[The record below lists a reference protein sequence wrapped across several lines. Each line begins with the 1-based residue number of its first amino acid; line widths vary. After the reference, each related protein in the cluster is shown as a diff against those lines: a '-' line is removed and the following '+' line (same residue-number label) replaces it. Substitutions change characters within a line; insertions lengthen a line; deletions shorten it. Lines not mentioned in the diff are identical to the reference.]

1 MDFSTSKGVR
11 KQKTSK
17 SVNAGTGHRLQFY
30 VIPPRE
36 TVTLQEFEEYAVERL
51 KVLKAVE
58 NAGIRY
64 IRGSEDYNNLLEKE
78 IRKSKF
84 NRITRTDFSSD
95 DDEYRMDHISHFI
108 LRLAYCRSEDL
119 KRWFLLQEL
128 DLFRYRFM
136 KETPDGKQK
145 FLQVN
150 SLDYNPISEEEK
162 QKMLQNLIAS
172 AGKNSATAD
181 TNEYFKV
188 PFSDVLDLVRGRKV
202 FLSKGF
208 AYVPKDDMISIL
220 ITHYRA
226 HLSQQLALT
235 SRALPQLEEDNRLLP
250 MLSGLSKRY
259 LGQDYSSKKSNV
271 GKITAEMIDTLSK
284 QSFPPC
290 MQNLHQA
297 MKRDHHLKHGGRMQY
312 GLFLKG
318 IGLSLEEAL
327 RFWRIEFSKVMDG
340 EKFDK
345 QYAYN
350 IRHNYGKE
358 GKRADYTPYSC
369 NKIIMSNAPGPGDNH
384 GCPFR
389 HTDADLLAQKLRL
402 QGINKEFSD
411 KIMQYTRE
419 GHYQIACKYYFDA
432 THSGAEDPDVNIN
445 HPNQYFD
452 ESQLFHTG
460 KKEGK
465 TMNTPMRG
473 GSQRSSQGTPR
484 SQQSQS
490 SQGISQNTTV
500 NDDMMDDDEFLAAM
514 DTA

>member
-1 MDFSTSKGVR
+1 MEYASKR
-11 KQKTSK
+11 IRRQKNSR
-17 SVNAGTGHRLQFY
+17 SVYSGAEHRLQFY
-30 VIPPRE
+30 KIPPKE
-36 TVTLQEFEEYAVERL
+36 TVSLQEFEEYAIERL

-58 NAGIRY
+58 NAGIRFM
-64 IRGSEDYNNLLEKE
+64 RGSEEYNALVEKE
-78 IRKSKF
+78 IKKTRLAK
-84 NRITRTDFSSD
+84 IIRTDFSTNEE
-95 DDEYRMDHISHFI
+95 EYRMDHISHFI

-119 KRWFLLQEL
+119 KRWFLQQEL
-128 DLFRYRFM
+128 DLFRFRFL
-136 KETPDGKQK
+136 KETAEGKQK

-150 SLDYNPISEEEK
+150 KLDYNPISDEEK
-162 QKMLQNLIAS
+162 KEVLQSLIAS
-172 AGKNSATAD
+172 AGKNSTTAD
-181 TNEYFKV
+181 TVEYFKV
-188 PFSDVLDLVRGRKV
+188 PFTEVLDLVRGRRV
-202 FLSKGF
+202 YLSRGF
-208 AYVPKDDMISIL
+208 AYVPKDDMIVIL

-259 LGQDYSSKKSNV
+259 LGQDYSTKKSNI
-271 GKITAEMIDTLSK
+271 GKITAEMIDSLSK

-290 MQNLHQA
+290 MLNLHQA

-327 RFWRIEFSKVMDG
+327 RFWRIEFTKSMDG
-340 EKFDK
+340 DKFDK
-345 QYAYN
+345 QYSYN

-402 QGINKEFSD
+402 QGISKDFTD
-411 KIMQYTRE
+411 KIMKYTRE
-419 GHYQIACKYYFDA
+419 GHYQIACKVYFDA
-432 THSGAEDPDVNIN
+432 THSGADDQDVHIN

-452 ESQLFHTG
+452 ESQLFYSG

-465 TMNTPMRG
+465 IPNTPART
-473 GSQRSSQGTPR
+473 GSQRSSQSTQL
-484 SQQSQS
+484 SQA
-490 SQGISQNTTV
+490 SQNSQPVSQNATM
-500 NDDMMDDDEFLAAM
+500 DDEMMDDDLCMAAM
-514 DTA
+514 ETA

>member
-1 MDFSTSKGVR
+1 MDFGVR
-11 KQKTSK
+11 RAKTSK
-17 SVNAGTGHRLQFY
+17 SLKTGGKHRLQFY
-30 VIPPRE
+30 KLPPTE
-36 TVTLQEFEEYAVERL
+36 TISLQEFEEFAIERL
-51 KVLKAVE
+51 KVLKAIE

-64 IRGSEDYNNLLEKE
+64 MRGSDEYNALVEKE
-78 IRKSKF
+78 IKKTKLH
-84 NRITRTDFSSD
+84 RITRTDFSVD
-95 DDEYRMDHISHFI
+95 DNEYRMDHISHFI

-119 KRWFLLQEL
+119 KRWFLQQEL
-128 DLFRYRFM
+128 DLFRYRFT
-136 KETPDGKQK
+136 KETAEGKQK
-145 FLQVN
+145 FLQDN

-162 QKMLQNLIAS
+162 NKVLQDLIAS
-172 AGKNSATAD
+172 AGKNSSTAD
-181 TNEYFKV
+181 TVEYFKV
-188 PFSDVLDLVRGRKV
+188 PFTEVLDLVRGRKV
-202 FLSKGF
+202 FLHKGF

-259 LGQDYSSKKSNV
+259 LGQDYSSKKSNM

-327 RFWRIEFSKVMDG
+327 RFWKMEFTKIMDG

-345 QYAYN
+345 QYSYN

-402 QGINKEFSD
+402 QGINKDFTE
-411 KIMQYTRE
+411 KIMKFTRE
-419 GHYQIACKYYFDA
+419 GHYQIACKWYFDA
-432 THSGAEDPDVNIN
+432 THSGTDDPDTAIN

-452 ESQLFHTG
+452 ESQAFHSG

-465 TMNTPMRG
+465 VMNTPSRA
-473 GSQRSSQGTPR
+473 GSQRSSQGTPM
-484 SQQSQS
+484 SQPSQS
-490 SQGISQNTTV
+490 SQPVSQNATEY
-500 NDDMMDDDEFLAAM
+500 DEMMDDDNYMASME
-514 DTA
+514 TV

>member
-1 MDFSTSKGVR
+1 MLIGSRTKRPKNSKLI
-11 KQKTSK
+11 K
-17 SVNAGTGHRLQFY
+17 SGAEHRLQIY
-30 VIPPRE
+30 KVPPKD

-51 KVLKAVE
+51 KVLKAIE
-58 NAGIRY
+58 NAGIRH
-64 IRGSEDYNNLLEKE
+64 IRGSEDYNHLVEKE
-78 IRKSKF
+78 VKKTKLAKI
-84 NRITRTDFSSD
+84 IRTDYSTDCEEFSI
-95 DDEYRMDHISHFI
+95 DHISHFI

-119 KRWFLLQEL
+119 KRWFLQQEL
-128 DLFRYRFM
+128 DLFRFRFL
-136 KETPDGKQK
+136 KENAEDKQK
-145 FLQVN
+145 FLKVN
-150 SLDYNPISEEEK
+150 SLDYNPISEDEK
-162 QKMLQNLIAS
+162 QRVLQDLMAS
-172 AGKNSATAD
+172 AGRNSTTAD

-188 PFSDVLDLVRGRKV
+188 PFTEVLDLVRGRKV
-202 FLSKGF
+202 FLSRGF

-226 HLSQQLALT
+226 HLSQQLAMT

-271 GKITAEMIDTLSK
+271 GKITAEMIDSLSK

-290 MQNLHQA
+290 MQNLHQS

-327 RFWRIEFSKVMDG
+327 RFWRTEFTKAMDG
-340 EKFDK
+340 DKFDK
-345 QYAYN
+345 QYSYN

-402 QGINKEFSD
+402 QGISKDFTD
-411 KIMQYTRE
+411 KIMKYTRD

-432 THSGAEDPDVNIN
+432 THSGVEEPDVNIN

-452 ESQLFHTG
+452 ESQHFYSG
-460 KKEGK
+460 KKEAK
-465 TMNTPMRG
+465 LPNTPART
-473 GSQRSSQGTPR
+473 GSQRSSQNTPR
-484 SQQSQS
+484 SQLSQN
-490 SQGISQNTTV
+490 SQPTSQNTTV
-500 NDDMMDDDEFLAAM
+500 DDEMMDDDLCMAAM
-514 DTA
+514 ETA